1 MIKIS
6 TKNLTPRKAWEDFV
20 GMSEEMFLSNFRYE
34 VPEMDIGKM
43 CKIYTQELP
52 IIFETDRV
60 SEGILFTDN
69 QLEEIEKLLVIH
81 LEGYIESKGG
91 IKNLILYTEE
101 ELEEIQQQ
109 QYEIILDGLSQKT
122 GASKDEIKNE
132 LRKIGAKR
140 KNI

>member
-1 MIKIS
+1 MIRIN
-6 TKNLTPRKAWEDFV
+6 TKKLTPGKAWEDFV

-34 VPEMDIGKM
+34 VPEMDIEKM

-101 ELEEIQQQ
+101 ELEKIQQQ
-109 QYEIILDGLSQKT
+109 QYESIVDSLSQRWGIPEEEVRK
-122 GASKDEIKNE
+122 EIRNLKS
-132 LRKIGAKR
+132 
-140 KNI
+140 